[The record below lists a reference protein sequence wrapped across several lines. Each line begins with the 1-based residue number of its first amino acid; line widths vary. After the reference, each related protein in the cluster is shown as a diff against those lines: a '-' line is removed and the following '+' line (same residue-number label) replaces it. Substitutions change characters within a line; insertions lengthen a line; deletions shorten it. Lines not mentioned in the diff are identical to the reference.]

1 MNREHKHDL
10 ERIETEAAQWVAR
23 LNSGEIS
30 DADRRQFSRWIKQSN
45 THRQAFFELRA
56 IMTDV
61 GNAIEKQSL
70 TAGKHHARLSR
81 LALTAC
87 LLLTG
92 TMAFVHYDLQNYW
105 LADHITSVGQQQTF
119 TLADGSTVYL
129 NTASAVKIDFDHTLR
144 RIELLQGEAEFVVA
158 HDSNRPFT
166 IAADGDNVTALGTDF
181 SVFRNDGN
189 LTVTVF
195 ENAVQ
200 VKRGQEPVAVVE
212 QGRQMYLPKLSQHAE
227 ISEVGIEEARAWR
240 NGKLVF
246 TARPLREVIDEI
258 NRYRYGKILL
268 LAQDAAEHP
277 VSGVFAIR
285 QLDKSIEIIADTLSL
300 KRLQIDSVLTV
311 LY

>member
-1 MNREHKHDL
+1 MNIEHKHDL

-30 DADRRQFSRWIKQSN
+30 DAERRQFSRWIKQSD
-45 THRQAFFELRA
+45 THRQTFFELRA
-56 IMTDV
+56 IMADV
-61 GNAIEKQSL
+61 GNAVEKQSL
-70 TAGKHHARLSR
+70 KARKRHTRLSR
-81 LALTAC
+81 LAMAAC
-87 LLLTG
+87 LLLAVAT
-92 TMAFVHYDLQNYW
+92 AFVHYDLQNYW
-105 LADHITSVGQQQTF
+105 LADHITTAGEQQTL

-129 NTASAVKIDFDHTLR
+129 NTASAVKVEFDQSLR

-166 IAADGDNVTALGTDF
+166 VVADGDSVTALGTDF
-181 SVFRNDGN
+181 SVFRNDGD

-200 VKRGQEPVAVVE
+200 VKRRQEPVAVVE
-212 QGRQMYLPKLSQHAE
+212 QGRQMYLPEHSQQAE
-227 ISEVGIEEARAWR
+227 IMEAGIEEARAWR

-246 TARPLREVIDEI
+246 TARPLREVIAEI
-258 NRYRYGKILL
+258 NRYRHGEVLL
-268 LAQDAAEHP
+268 LAQEAAEHP

-285 QLDKSIEIIADTLSL
+285 QLDQSIEIIADTLSL
-300 KRLQIDSVLTV
+300 NSMQIDGVLTV